1 MDMNDVPFQKFIEN
15 RDAWAIKDDYCNP
28 GAVQFGGAGSW
39 NTTLSLQ
46 IEKHDY
52 LKRIQHLRE
61 QLNEIGNICLPGCD
75 DIFGREMRKIGAEVH
90 LYCFRLQADFVPNA
104 FITKGSLIICSIMDS
119 PEKASTMLI
128 VLKKTKLCLR

>member
-1 MDMNDVPFQKFIEN
+1 MNDIV
-15 RDAWAIKDDYCNP
+15 

-61 QLNEIGNICLPGCD
+61 QLNQIGDICLPGCD
-75 DIFGREMRKIGAEVH
+75 DILIDSAIVATQGVIDQLHLVH
-90 LYCFRLQADFVPNA
+90 
-104 FITKGSLIICSIMDS
+104 
-119 PEKASTMLI
+119 
-128 VLKKTKLCLR
+128 KKL

>member
-1 MDMNDVPFQKFIEN
+1 MNDIV
-15 RDAWAIKDDYCNP
+15 

-61 QLNEIGNICLPGCD
+61 QLNQIGDICLPGCD
-75 DIFGREMRKIGAEVH
+75 DILIDSAIVVTQGVIDQLH
-90 LYCFRLQADFVPNA
+90 LVQ
-104 FITKGSLIICSIMDS
+104 
-119 PEKASTMLI
+119 
-128 VLKKTKLCLR
+128 KKL

>member
-75 DIFGREMRKIGAEVH
+75 DILIDTAIVATQGVIDQLNIIKT
-90 LYCFRLQADFVPNA
+90 RL
-104 FITKGSLIICSIMDS
+104 
-119 PEKASTMLI
+119 
-128 VLKKTKLCLR
+128 

>member
-1 MDMNDVPFQKFIEN
+1 MNDVPFQKFIAN

-28 GAVQFGGAGSW
+28 GRCVNGPWWIGAVQFGGAGSW

-61 QLNEIGNICLPGCD
+61 QLKKISSICLPGCD
-75 DIFGREMRKIGAEVH
+75 DI
-90 LYCFRLQADFVPNA
+90 
-104 FITKGSLIICSIMDS
+104 LIDS
-119 PEKASTMLI
+119 AI
-128 VLKKTKLCLR
+128 VATQGVINQLEIIKKKL

>member
-1 MDMNDVPFQKFIEN
+1 MNDIV
-15 RDAWAIKDDYCNP
+15 

-61 QLNEIGNICLPGCD
+61 QLNQIGDICLPGCD
-75 DIFGREMRKIGAEVH
+75 DILIDSAIVATQGVIDQLH
-90 LYCFRLQADFVPNA
+90 LVQ
-104 FITKGSLIICSIMDS
+104 
-119 PEKASTMLI
+119 
-128 VLKKTKLCLR
+128 KKL